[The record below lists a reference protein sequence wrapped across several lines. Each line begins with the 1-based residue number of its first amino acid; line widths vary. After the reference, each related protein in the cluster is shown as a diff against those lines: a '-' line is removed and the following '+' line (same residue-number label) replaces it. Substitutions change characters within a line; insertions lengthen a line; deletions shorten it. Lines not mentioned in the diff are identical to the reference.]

1 MQADK
6 VAHYHGK
13 LKARLA
19 ELEGRLDGL
28 ETALDAPAPADDAER
43 AIEREGDEVME
54 QLGQAGLI
62 EIEQIKAA
70 LVRIEDKTYGTCA
83 GCGEPIS
90 LERLDV
96 LPHTPLCRECA

>member
-1 MQADK
+1 
-6 VAHYHGK
+6 
-13 LKARLA
+13 
-19 ELEGRLDGL
+19 
-28 ETALDAPAPADDAER
+28 
-43 AIEREGDEVME
+43 ME

-70 LVRIEDKTYGTCA
+70 LVRIENKTYGTCA

-96 LPHTPLCRECA
+96 HPHTALCRECA